1 MKIICIGRNYGA
13 HARELGNAMPEE
25 PVFFLKPSTALL
37 LPGSPI
43 RLPAF
48 STDVQHE
55 LEVVFRVAHGGSA
68 ISEAQALS
76 HLDAYT
82 LGLDLTARDIQ
93 SEQKA
98 KGLPWEKAKAWDGSA
113 PISDQWVALDAAT
126 DLSDIRFE
134 LERNGTTVQQGNTA
148 DMLFPVSKLVAYV
161 SKFITLEPGDLLFT
175 GTPEGV
181 GPIASGDT
189 LIGRMDGSPMLSFD
203 VA

>member
-55 LEVVFRVAHGGSA
+55 LEVVFRVAQGGSA
-68 ISEAQALS
+68 IPEAQALS

-82 LGLDLTARDIQ
+82 LGLDLTARDVQ
-93 SEQKA
+93 NEQKA

-148 DMLFPVSKLVAYV
+148 DMLFPVSRLVAYV
-161 SKFITLEPGDLLFT
+161 SKFITFEPGDLLFT

-181 GPIASGDT
+181 GPITSGDVLT
-189 LIGRMDGSPMLSFD
+189 GRMDGRPMLSFD

>member
-13 HARELGNAMPEE
+13 HARELGNAVPEE

-55 LEVVFRVAHGGSA
+55 LEVVFRVAQGGSA
-68 ISEAQALS
+68 IPEAQALS

-82 LGLDLTARDIQ
+82 LGLDLTARDVQ
-93 SEQKA
+93 NEQKA

-148 DMLFPVSKLVAYV
+148 DMLFPVSRLVAYV
-161 SKFITLEPGDLLFT
+161 SKFITFEPGDLLFT

-181 GPIASGDT
+181 GPITSGDVLT
-189 LIGRMDGSPMLSFD
+189 GRMDGRPMLSFD

>member
-13 HARELGNAMPEE
+13 HARELGNALPEE

-55 LEVVFRVAHGGSA
+55 LEVVFRVAQGGSA
-68 ISEAQALS
+68 IPEAQALS

-82 LGLDLTARDIQ
+82 LGLDLTARDVQ
-93 SEQKA
+93 NEQKA

-148 DMLFPVSKLVAYV
+148 DMLFPVSRLVAYV
-161 SKFITLEPGDLLFT
+161 SKFITFEPGDLLFT

-181 GPIASGDT
+181 GPITSGDVLT
-189 LIGRMDGSPMLSFD
+189 GRMDGRPMLSFD

>member
-55 LEVVFRVAHGGSA
+55 LEVVFRVAQGGSA
-68 ISEAQALS
+68 IPEAQALS

-82 LGLDLTARDIQ
+82 LGLDLTARDVQ
-93 SEQKA
+93 NEQKA

-148 DMLFPVSKLVAYV
+148 DMLFPVSRLVAYV
-161 SKFITLEPGDLLFT
+161 SKFITFEPGDLLFT

-181 GPIASGDT
+181 GPITSGDLLT
-189 LIGRMDGSPMLSFD
+189 GRMDGRPMLSFD